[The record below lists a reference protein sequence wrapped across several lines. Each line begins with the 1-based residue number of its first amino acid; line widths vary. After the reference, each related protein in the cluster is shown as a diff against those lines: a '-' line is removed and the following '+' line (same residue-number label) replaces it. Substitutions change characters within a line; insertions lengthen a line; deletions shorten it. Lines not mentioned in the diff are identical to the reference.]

1 MKIKVSEA
9 TSTQLDWMVAK
20 VNGLDVSITPS
31 LSGGYNCVTDGFK
44 PTTSWAQGGVILERE
59 KITVGY
65 ERYGAQGGE
74 TWDAV
79 KKAFDDTVLW
89 LEYGPTPLIAAMRC
103 HVASRLGNEVDVP
116 EELAALVKGE

>member
-44 PTTSWAQGGVILERE
+44 PTTSWAQGGPIIERE
-59 KITVGY
+59 ELFIVAPYRSAKGWNAYKMEV
-65 ERYGAQGGE
+65 
-74 TWDAV
+74 
-79 KKAFDDTVLW
+79 DTPELPCW
-89 LEYGPTPLIAAMRC
+89 MEDGPTPLIAAMRC
-103 HVASRLGNEVDVP
+103 YVSSKLEDEVESP
-116 EELAALVKGE
+116 EELAK